1 MNNDQLWNYLLT
13 PSGIIVSMIITF
25 GLVGIYAY
33 LMSNLRIE
41 RHNIAL
47 AKH

>member
-33 LMSNLRIE
+33 LMRQF
-41 RHNIAL
+41 
-47 AKH
+47 KD

>member
-13 PSGIIVSMIITF
+13 PSGIIGSMIITF

-33 LMSNLRIE
+33 LMRQF
-41 RHNIAL
+41 
-47 AKH
+47 KD

>member
-33 LMSNLRIE
+33 F
-41 RHNIAL
+41 
-47 AKH
+47 KD

>member
-25 GLVGIYAY
+25 GLVGIYVY
-33 LMSNLRIE
+33 LMRQF
-41 RHNIAL
+41 
-47 AKH
+47 KD